1 MVKGMQEGWFAGDKQ
16 GKRHTLARHLPADGK
31 PGDAEQFA
39 SARRIINGTDK
50 AAQIGAEALKYQAA
64 LQAGGW

>member
-1 MVKGMQEGWFAGDKQ
+1 MI
-16 GKRHTLARHLPADGK
+16 
-31 PGDAEQFA
+31 

-50 AAQIGAEALKYQAA
+50 AEEIAAEGRKFQEA

>member
-1 MVKGMQEGWFAGDKQ
+1 M
-16 GKRHTLARHLPADGK
+16 T
-31 PGDAEQFA
+31 

-50 AAQIGAEALKYQAA
+50 NTKIADEALKFQEA

>member
-1 MVKGMQEGWFAGDKQ
+1 M
-16 GKRHTLARHLPADGK
+16 T
-31 PGDAEQFA
+31 

-50 AAQIGAEALKYQAA
+50 NDKIAAEAMKFQAA